1 MKKNEDPGS
10 PVLLKTAS
18 TVDKGSAVSL
28 TVDIRPL
35 LIGGPIGD
43 ETVVGGGGGGIVRR
57 SVVVMP
63 VAREE
68 GGRVGDEVVEVRH
81 LDRSLGL
88 VSI

>member
-43 ETVVGGGGGGIVRR
+43 ETVVGGGGGGIV
-57 SVVVMP
+57 VMP

>member
-43 ETVVGGGGGGIVRR
+43 ETVGGGGIVRR

>member
-57 SVVVMP
+57 GVVVMP

>member
-43 ETVVGGGGGGIVRR
+43 ETVVGGGGGVVRR